1 MYSDINDSTPCCHII
16 KNNSDNSYKLC
27 NKEYTYNLFCS
38 QHSYI
43 TNAVN
48 TPIYITNRN
57 FFNKLKSVHKDLHQ
71 IKEDIDIKK
80 NIETKIIKKLINFCN
95 EKENYKKILAIFSC
109 ECNKKDNLFQK
120 SSYLQNIC
128 INHLFDCC
136 HFINNTFNNYNSS
149 SNKTTIISSS
159 NNNINIVNNNFISKD
174 LIYTNNYTNKK
185 DECKDSFISSS
196 LLNNNV
202 YVSSSTNKKDERK
215 DNFIS
220 SSLLNN
226 NVYVS
231 SSTNK
236 NDINNINDID
246 SMLIIDE
253 NNFSNDK
260 PDNCPI
266 CMDDINDEDTR
277 LHCGHWA
284 HLHCLLN
291 WKEIQKLKNMNCPV
305 CRQDIDLNKKVEK
318 IKDRMVKINI
328 YKILNDTQSV
338 SLFIKLTI
346 KMLDAMNNTNKK
358 KLTEQDKNKDVN
370 KLLEH
375 LNKLR

>member
-1 MYSDINDSTPCCHII
+1 MYSNINDSTPCCHII

-38 QHSYI
+38 EHSYI
-43 TNAVN
+43 TNSIN
-48 TPIYITNRN
+48 TPIYITNLN
-57 FFNKLKSVHKDLHQ
+57 FFNKLKSVHKDLHK
-71 IKEDIDIKK
+71 IKDDIDVKK
-80 NIETKIIKKLINFCN
+80 NIETKIIKKLIDFCK
-95 EKENYKKILAIFSC
+95 EKENYKKILVIFGC

-136 HFINNTFNNYNSS
+136 HFINNTFNNPNSS
-149 SNKTTIISSS
+149 SNNTSIISSS
-159 NNNINIVNNNFISKD
+159 NNNINIVNNNINIVNNNFISKD
-174 LIYTNNYTNKK
+174 LIYTKK
-185 DECKDSFISSS
+185 NDEHKDSFISSR
-196 LLNNNV
+196 LLNNN
-202 YVSSSTNKKDERK
+202 VSSSTNKNDERK

-220 SSLLNN
+220 SRLLNN
-226 NVYVS
+226 NVS

-246 SMLIIDE
+246 CMLSIDE

-260 PDNCPI
+260 PDHCPI

-305 CRQDIDLNKKVEK
+305 CRQHIDLNKKVEK

-328 YKILNDTQSV
+328 NKILNDTESV
-338 SLFIKLTI
+338 SLFMKLTI
-346 KMLDAMNNTNKK
+346 KLLDVMNNTNKK